1 MSNSQVGQI
10 YQQIIEDVLDSSRV
24 DLEENGVDESILEEL
39 KQGWQ
44 KKLSAQNLAAFP
56 WDPKPDPPAPVPAPA
71 PAPPPVPAPQHV
83 AAPVHHDVGIA
94 NGSAMAQQAV
104 HHGVPQY
111 AQPGIN
117 NGVKTEPGIKSEPGL
132 EPVPV
137 QAFSNPEVRDRVIN
151 NLQTQYGARAD
162 ATINKLQESIGSAPN
177 RPQYPGPPRPA
188 GQPVA
193 QQPRPMPQGMTMQQ
207 QYQQQLAAGMQQ
219 RMPQPSQNGQ
229 RPNPSQFDGAAEE
242 GVLVHQDASGQT
254 TELGRVDIDR
264 MLHAQ
269 LEARAK
275 AMEGGGLMVPLTLKR
290 ASKTAGVSY
299 HRTRDGSGSGRF
311 DGGDDD
317 DARSEVDEDAINS
330 DLDDT
335 DDNLDD
341 DDDDDDGGQIML
353 CMYDKVQ
360 RVKNKWKCVLKDG
373 VLSVNGKDY
382 VFHKASGEY
391 EW

>member
-1 MSNSQVGQI
+1 MSNSQVGAI

-39 KQGWQ
+39 KLGWQ

-56 WDPKPDPPAPVPAPA
+56 WDPKPDPPAPAPAAAAPQQPSAPA
-71 PAPPPVPAPQHV
+71 P
-83 AAPVHHDVGIA
+83 VHQDVSAA
-94 NGSAMAQQAV
+94 NGIGIQQQGAHPGAPTYV
-104 HHGVPQY
+104 QPSNGVKNE
-111 AQPGIN
+111 PGI
-117 NGVKTEPGIKSEPGL
+117 KTEPGL
-132 EPVPV
+132 EQMPNM
-137 QAFSNPEVRDRVIN
+137 QQFSNPEVRDRVIN
-151 NLQTQYGARAD
+151 NLQTQYGSRAD

-177 RPQYPGPPRPA
+177 RPQYQVPPRPA
-188 GQPVA
+188 GQAVSQQQRPNQMPNAVA
-193 QQPRPMPQGMTMQQ
+193 AQ
-207 QYQQQLAAGMQQ
+207 QYQQQMAAQQ
-219 RMPQPSQNGQ
+219 RAQQSVQNGNAQ
-229 RPNPSQFDGAAEE
+229 KPAPSQFDGSAEE
-242 GVLVHQDASGQT
+242 AVLVHQDASGQT
-254 TELGRVDIDR
+254 TELGRVEIDR

-275 AMEGGGLMVPLTLKR
+275 AMEGGGLMVPLKR
-290 ASKTAGVSY
+290 AAKTSDVSY
-299 HRTRDGSGSGRF
+299 HRTKTTSGPGRF

-317 DARSEVDEDAINS
+317 VKSEEDEDAINS
-330 DLDDT
+330 DLDDS
-335 DDNLDD
+335 DDNAED

>member
-10 YQQIIEDVLDSSRV
+10 YQQIIGDVLDSSRV

-56 WDPKPDPPAPVPAPA
+56 WDPKPDPPAPAPA
-71 PAPPPVPAPQHV
+71 PAAAAPQPV
-83 AAPVHHDVGIA
+83 AAPAHHDVGTV
-94 NGSAMAQQAV
+94 NGSGMPQQGIQ
-104 HHGVPQY
+104 HTMPSYG
-111 AQPGIN
+111 QPPSN
-117 NGVKTEPGIKSEPGL
+117 NGVKAEPGIKTEPGL
-132 EPVPV
+132 DSMPAMT
-137 QAFSNPEVRDRVIN
+137 QFTNPEVRDRVIN
-151 NLQTQYGARAD
+151 NLQTQYGSRAD
-162 ATINKLQESIGSAPN
+162 ATINKLHESIGSAPN
-177 RPQYPGPPRPA
+177 RAQYPGPQRPT
-188 GQPVA
+188 GQQAP
-193 QQPRPMPQGMTMQQ
+193 QQPRPMPQGANLQQQQQQQ
-207 QYQQQLAAGMQQ
+207 QYQQQLAAGSFQQ
-219 RMPQPSQNGQ
+219 RMPQPAQNGQ
-229 RPNPSQFDGAAEE
+229 KPAPSQFDGAAEE
-242 GVLVHQDASGQT
+242 GVLLHQNAAGQT
-254 TELGRVDIDR
+254 TELGRVEIDR

-269 LEARAK
+269 LEAKAR
-275 AMEGGGLMVPLTLKR
+275 AMEGGGLMIPLKR
-290 ASKTAGVSY
+290 AKKPADVSY
-299 HRTRDGSGSGRF
+299 HRAQPGSGAGRF

-317 DARSEVDEDAINS
+317 AKSEVDEDAINS

-335 DDNLDD
+335 DDNADE

-373 VLSVNGKDY
+373 VLSVNGRDY